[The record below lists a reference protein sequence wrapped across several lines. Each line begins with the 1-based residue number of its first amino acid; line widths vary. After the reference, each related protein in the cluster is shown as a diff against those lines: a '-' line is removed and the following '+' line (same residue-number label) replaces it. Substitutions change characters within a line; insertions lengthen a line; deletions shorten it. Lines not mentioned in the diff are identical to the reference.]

1 MLTLKVKKL
10 NPDAQIPTK
19 AHASDRCFDLYSV
32 SEYEIAPYG
41 TKIIKTGIA
50 IKLPDG
56 WGAQILGRSGMSAR
70 GFDVFGG
77 VIDNAYL
84 GEWGVILH
92 NSTNDYQRIETG
104 DKVAQFELVKQHEVD
119 IIEVDELGESD
130 RGEKGFGSS
139 GK

>member
-1 MLTLKVKKL
+1 MLTLQVKRL
-10 NPDAQIPTK
+10 NDDAKIPTK
-19 AHASDRCFDLYSV
+19 AHSSDRCFDLYSV
-32 SEYEIAPYG
+32 GEYEIAPYG

-50 IKLPDG
+50 IRLPEG

-70 GFDVFGG
+70 GFDIFGG

-92 NSTNDYQRIETG
+92 NSTDNYQQIGEG
-104 DKVAQFELVKQHEVD
+104 DKVAQFELVKQNEVE